1 MDFSDII
8 PIISGAVGGAATT
21 GVFKGPLQTLDDWWY
36 INFGHKTSEKADM
49 LRAKKEADLENY
61 KELIIKEL
69 TPISPTNVQSP
80 QLSILGPALEASSYY
95 IGDEE
100 LRKMF
105 AKLIG
110 ATFDKTKNS
119 VTHVS
124 FVEIIKQLSPYDA
137 RLLRTFKNNEFYP
150 AIAVV
155 SILNHLDNEEY
166 SFKVVKDIV
175 FVSKENIDME
185 QNEFSISNLIRLGIL
200 TNNLSETFPNTLKP
214 NAYKVYEENFLPVS
228 ESIKLKQGML
238 KVTPFGQNL
247 LKTCL

>member
-119 VTHVS
+119 IAHVS
-124 FVEIIKQLSPYDA
+124 FVEIIKQLSPHDA
-137 RLLRTFKNNEFYP
+137 RLLKTFKSNKFYP

-155 SILNHLDNEEY
+155 SILNYLNNGEH
-166 SFKVVKDIV
+166 SFKIIKDIV
-175 FVSKENIDME
+175 FVSEENIDINL
-185 QNEFSISNLIRLGIL
+185 NEFSISNLIRLGIL
-200 TNNLSETFPNTLKP
+200 SNNLNETFPNTLTP
-214 NAYKVYEENFLPVS
+214 IAYEIYEKNFLS
-228 ESIKLKQGML
+228 DNSSIKLKQGML
-238 KVTPFGQNL
+238 QVTPFGQNL
-247 LKTCL
+247 LRTCL